1 MGTIVARITRG
12 ADFHKKTISPY
23 LYAAALMGMFTF
35 LFLGAEYLFVNV
47 LSGVVSE
54 DKTVL
59 AQNYALGI
67 SAAGFV
73 LYPLS
78 GRFRKDRLK
87 AVCAVFGCP
96 FCAWVSFAAER
107 LMQAFSRRDL
117 FCFCF
122 SEGLAVPSFMPLCE

>member
-67 SAAGFV
+67 SAA
-73 LYPLS
+73 
-78 GRFRKDRLK
+78 
-87 AVCAVFGCP
+87 
-96 FCAWVSFAAER
+96 ER
-107 LMQAFSRRDL
+107 LMQAFSRQDL

>member
-1 MGTIVARITRG
+1 MGTIVARITQG
-12 ADFHKKTISPY
+12 ADFHKRTISPY

-67 SAAGFV
+67 S
-73 LYPLS
+73 
-78 GRFRKDRLK
+78 
-87 AVCAVFGCP
+87 P